1 MYNAA
6 TLNGGGA
13 LPFARPEPE
22 GSQPVSFKLRFLS
35 RILVFLTLTVVSS
48 SVLNSQLVE
57 RPLITARHAVVT
69 SDEPLASMAGMRI
82 LQEGGNAFDA
92 AVATAVAVGV
102 LDPRMSS
109 IGGNGFATIY
119 VGKTRE
125 VRALNFYGTAPKRA
139 TADLYQGKDYSHGFL
154 SALVP
159 SSLRGYEALHKG
171 HGKLPWAAV
180 LQPAIELAEKGFV
193 IREGIISDM
202 KQHLPQQFPSTMK
215 VMQPNGRWPVAG
227 EVFRQ
232 PDLARTLKEV
242 AKNGADAFY
251 RGPMAARIAKF
262 YEENGGIIT
271 TDDLAG
277 YQAKWVTP
285 ISTTYRGYT
294 FYTQPPSSSAIAV
307 LEQLNM
313 LEAYDLKALGHNSP
327 QYLHLVGEV
336 IRLAIADRNR
346 YVGDPDF
353 VKVPV
358 ERLLSKEYAAER
370 RKLIH
375 LDSTIPVATAGDAE
389 QPGDKHTTHLSVI
402 DGDDNM
408 VALTQTLGDWFGSGV
423 IAADTGVLFSDEMRH
438 LHLDPNDPS
447 HLEPGK
453 RSRSNQSPII
463 VLKDGKPFMTIG
475 TPGSNGIWQRI
486 VQVIVNIVDFGMDI
500 QSAITAPRMIYG
512 GQAETGTDIK
522 PLFKVEDRIPEATM
536 NALRAKGY
544 EIVKV
549 NDDGGRVNG
558 ILIDPATGFLLG
570 GADPRE
576 DGYAI
581 GW

>member
-1 MYNAA
+1 VSPKLLLLAKVFGIPALILFSFSAA
-6 TLNGGGA
+6 DA
-13 LPFARPEPE
+13 
-22 GSQPVSFKLRFLS
+22 
-35 RILVFLTLTVVSS
+35 
-48 SVLNSQLVE
+48 QLVE
-57 RPLITARHAVVT
+57 RPLITARHAIVT

-92 AVATAVAVGV
+92 AVATALAVGV

-119 VGKTRE
+119 VAKTRE

-139 TADLYQGKDYSHGFL
+139 TASLYQGKDYSHGFL
-154 SALVP
+154 SAPVP
-159 SSLRGYEALHKG
+159 SCLKGYEALHRAY
-171 HGKLPWAAV
+171 GKLPWAAV
-180 LQPAIELAEKGFV
+180 LRPAIELAENGFI

-202 KQHLPQQFPSTMK
+202 KEHLSSQFPSTMK

-227 EVFRQ
+227 EIFRQ
-232 PDLARTLKEV
+232 PDLARTLKEI
-242 AKNGADAFY
+242 AKNGADVFY

-262 YEENGGIIT
+262 YQDNGGVLST
-271 TDDLAG
+271 EDLAE
-277 YQAKWVTP
+277 YQAKWGTP
-285 ISTTYRGYT
+285 ISTTYRGYI

-327 QYLHLVGEV
+327 EYLHLIGEV
-336 IRLAIADRNR
+336 IRLATADRNR

-358 ERLLSKEYAAER
+358 EKLLSKSYAAER

-375 LDSTIPVATAGDAE
+375 LDSTIPVATAGDVEEA
-389 QPGDKHTTHLSVI
+389 GDKHTTHLSVV
-402 DGDDNM
+402 DGDENM

-438 LHLDPNDPS
+438 LHLDANDPS
-447 HLEPGK
+447 RLEPGK

-486 VQVIVNIVDFGMDI
+486 VQVLVNVVDFGMDV
-500 QSAITAPRMIYG
+500 QTAITAPRMIYG
-512 GQAETGTDIK
+512 GQAETGTEFK
-522 PLFKVEDRIPEATM
+522 PLFKVEDRIPLATM
-536 NALRAKGY
+536 GALRAKGY
-544 EIVKV
+544 EVISVK
-549 NDDGGRVNG
+549 DDGGRVNG
-558 ILIDPATGFLLG
+558 IVIDPVTGFRLG

-576 DGYAI
+576 MDYAI

>member
-1 MYNAA
+1 MK
-6 TLNGGGA
+6 T
-13 LPFARPEPE
+13 F
-22 GSQPVSFKLRFLS
+22 VRFS
-35 RILVFLTLTVVSS
+35 VFQILTLTLALAPVA
-48 SVLNSQLVE
+48 NAQLVE
-57 RPLITARHAVVT
+57 RPLITARRAIVT

-119 VGKTRE
+119 VGKTHE

-154 SALVP
+154 SAPVP
-159 SSLRGYEALHKG
+159 SSLRGYEALHKAY
-171 HGKLPWAAV
+171 GKLPWATV
-180 LQPAIELAEKGFV
+180 LQPAIELAENGFV
-193 IREGIISDM
+193 LREGIISDM

-227 EVFRQ
+227 EIFRQ
-232 PDLARTLKEV
+232 PDLARTLREI

-262 YEENGGIIT
+262 YGDNGGIIT
-271 TDDLAG
+271 TDDLAS

-294 FYTQPPSSSAIAV
+294 VYTQPPSSSAIAV

-313 LEAYDLKALGHNSP
+313 LEAYDLKALEHNSP
-327 QYLHLVGEV
+327 EYLHLVGEV

-358 ERLLSKEYAAER
+358 EKLLSKEYAAER

-375 LDSTIPVATAGDAE
+375 LDSTIPVATAGDTE
-389 QPGDKHTTHLSVI
+389 LPGDKHTTHLSVI

-438 LHLDPNDPS
+438 LHLDRNDPS
-447 HLEPGK
+447 RLEPGK

-475 TPGSNGIWQRI
+475 TPGSDGIWQRI
-486 VQVIVNIVDFGMDI
+486 VQVIVNIVDFGMDV

-512 GQAETGTDIK
+512 GQAESGTEIR
-522 PLFKVEDRIPEATM
+522 PLFKVEDRIPEATV
-536 NALRAKGY
+536 NALRTKGY

-549 NDDGGRVNG
+549 KDDGGRVNG
-558 ILIDPATGFLLG
+558 ILIDQATGFRLG

>member
-1 MYNAA
+1 MSPKLLLLAKVFGIPALILFSFSAA
-6 TLNGGGA
+6 DA
-13 LPFARPEPE
+13 
-22 GSQPVSFKLRFLS
+22 
-35 RILVFLTLTVVSS
+35 
-48 SVLNSQLVE
+48 QLVE
-57 RPLITARHAVVT
+57 RPLITARHAIVT

-92 AVATAVAVGV
+92 AVATALAVGV

-119 VGKTRE
+119 VAKTRE

-139 TADLYQGKDYSHGFL
+139 TASLYQGKDYSHGFL
-154 SALVP
+154 SAPVP
-159 SSLRGYEALHKG
+159 SCLKGYEALHRAY
-171 HGKLPWAAV
+171 GKLPWAAV
-180 LQPAIELAEKGFV
+180 LRPAIELAENGFI

-202 KQHLPQQFPSTMK
+202 KEHLSSQFPSTMK

-227 EVFRQ
+227 EIFRQ
-232 PDLARTLKEV
+232 PDLARTLKEI
-242 AKNGADAFY
+242 AKNGADVFY

-262 YEENGGIIT
+262 YQDNGGVLST
-271 TDDLAG
+271 EDLAE
-277 YQAKWVTP
+277 YQAKWGTP
-285 ISTTYRGYT
+285 ISTTYRGYI

-327 QYLHLVGEV
+327 EYLHLIGEV
-336 IRLAIADRNR
+336 IRLATADRNR

-358 ERLLSKEYAAER
+358 EKLLSKSYAAER

-375 LDSTIPVATAGDAE
+375 LDSTIPVATAGDVEEA
-389 QPGDKHTTHLSVI
+389 GDKHTTHLSVV
-402 DGDDNM
+402 DGDENM

-438 LHLDPNDPS
+438 LHLDANDPS
-447 HLEPGK
+447 RLEPGK

-486 VQVIVNIVDFGMDI
+486 VQVLVNVVDFGMDV
-500 QSAITAPRMIYG
+500 QTAITAPRMIYG
-512 GQAETGTDIK
+512 GQAETGTEFK
-522 PLFKVEDRIPEATM
+522 PLFKVEDRIPLATM
-536 NALRAKGY
+536 GALRAKGY
-544 EIVKV
+544 EVISVK
-549 NDDGGRVNG
+549 DDGGRVNG
-558 ILIDPATGFLLG
+558 IVIDPVTGFRLG

-576 DGYAI
+576 MDYAI